1 MGDMWARAFIFHFIG
16 PYLFLSN
23 FQSQRH
29 TRLELQFP
37 QIKNIMSKV
46 KLNKE
51 EIVSNDVPHLD
62 HPFSLKE
69 AKKEDCDEKEKEK
82 EKEKILHCIASGTK
96 PENVIVPPAPLNL
109 KEEIHSEP
117 SEQEDLYPNGIHYSL
132 AGLLDD
138 DIIKIIAQRVH
149 IQLKEVFDNHRSY
162 VDDVVIDKDDPRVCN
177 IHTCKNSYVAL
188 AQPVECPM
196 GPAPIGLL
204 IGGEDCGGLDPAWV
218 NTLGWKSKYGKD
230 VEPLGDY

>member
-1 MGDMWARAFIFHFIG
+1 MKTLLSFKIFFLLLVSSSLFAGDNTQNAKRSGFHYGASLGGLWAHKSDASYYDGR
-16 PYLFLSN
+16 PDKQNSLSN
-23 FQSQRH
+23 IIDNEYYYERI
-29 TRLELQFP
+29 
-37 QIKNIMSKV
+37 QI
-46 KLNKE
+46 
-51 EIVSNDVPHLD
+51 
-62 HPFSLKE
+62 
-69 AKKEDCDEKEKEK
+69 A
-82 EKEKILHCIASGTK
+82 
-96 PENVIVPPAPLNL
+96 
-109 KEEIHSEP
+109 
-117 SEQEDLYPNGIHYSL
+117 
-132 AGLLDD
+132 LDD